1 MRQRLLTAA
10 VLLPIGLVI
19 LWFDPWGVSAAA
31 LLCAL
36 SAGMCWEYGGIASE
50 AGAPL
55 NRMERGWAALAA
67 GTAALFGDWVGLLA
81 LGSLV
86 PVAFKGSVDTF
97 LKRSSCV
104 LFGVVLFGWCFGWN
118 GMRLHRLDGERWLLL
133 TALTVW
139 ICDSAAYFVG
149 RYLGKRPLAPNV
161 SGRKTWEGF
170 AAGFAGAA
178 AAGWLAGAW
187 LGAVEWKAGLGAGM
201 IVGLVAPMSDLFASA
216 LKRSGGVKDSGA
228 LFPGHGGFLD
238 RFDSFVFTLPALYY
252 YWSWL
257 SNL

>member
-1 MRQRLLTAA
+1 MRLRLLTAA
-10 VLLPIGLVI
+10 VLLPVGLFI
-19 LWFDPWGVSAAA
+19 LWFDPWGVSTAG

-36 SAGMCWEYGGIASE
+36 SAGMCWEYGNIASE

-55 NRMERGWAALAA
+55 NRIERGWAALAA
-67 GTAALFGDWVGLLA
+67 GTAALFGGWVGMLA
-81 LGSLV
+81 IGSLA
-86 PVAFKGSVDTF
+86 PVLFKGPVDTF
-97 LKRSSCV
+97 LRRSSCA
-104 LFGVVLFGWCFGWN
+104 LFGVVLFGWCFGWH
-118 GMRLHRLDGERWLLL
+118 GVMLHRLDGGRWLLL

-139 ICDSAAYFVG
+139 VCDSAAYFIG
-149 RYLGKRPLAPNV
+149 RHLGKRPLAPNI
-161 SGRKTWEGF
+161 SGGKTWEGF

-178 AAGWLAGAW
+178 VAGWLAGPW
-187 LGAVEWKAGLGAGM
+187 LGGVEWKAALGAGT

-238 RFDSFVFTLPALYY
+238 RFDSFVFSLPALYY
-252 YWSWL
+252 YWRWL